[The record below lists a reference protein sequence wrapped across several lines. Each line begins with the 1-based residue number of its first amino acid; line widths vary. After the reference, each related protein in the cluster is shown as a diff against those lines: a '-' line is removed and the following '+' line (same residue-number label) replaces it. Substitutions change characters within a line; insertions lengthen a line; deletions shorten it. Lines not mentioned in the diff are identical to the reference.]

1 MPTAPLARSCLA
13 LLLGTALLAH
23 VQPAASQTSGPT
35 AAPSHRMEGR
45 LTYYAKRLHGRLTAS
60 GERFDAKALTM
71 AHQTL
76 PFGTL
81 VQITNLSNQ
90 RSVVV
95 RVNDRGNWGP
105 DRVGDV
111 SMAAARA
118 LAMLQRGVVSVQLKV
133 LSGPDDAHTP
143 TSRDTPPLLD

>member
-1 MPTAPLARSCLA
+1 MATVPLARSCLA

-23 VQPAASQTSGPT
+23 AQPPVREDSDTIAARP
-35 AAPSHRMEGR
+35 HRMEGR
-45 LTYYAKRLHGRLTAS
+45 LTYYAKRLHGRQTAS

-133 LSGPDDAHTP
+133 MSGPGEVGTP
-143 TSRDTPPLLD
+143 PSRDRQHRLD